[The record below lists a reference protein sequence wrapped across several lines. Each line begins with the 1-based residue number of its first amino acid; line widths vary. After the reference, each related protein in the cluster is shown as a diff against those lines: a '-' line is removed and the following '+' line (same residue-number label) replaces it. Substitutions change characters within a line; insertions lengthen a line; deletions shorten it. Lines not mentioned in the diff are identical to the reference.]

1 MFVQENIEALKREWT
16 DKFVV
21 VAGDRPEL
29 RRFEGH
35 IGQVKTVNMSGR
47 ALVQFDAWAN
57 IGWYDID
64 PYYLQVV
71 PKPDPAAA
79 GRQAEARQEAA
90 PKVAAKGEAKAAGKP
105 VAGKPAAGK
114 PAAGKPAAGK
124 PAAGKPAA
132 GKPAAGKMSV
142 AEMLAAARAN
152 KPAATGATGAPAAS
166 PQTPV
171 KEAPPEPAKPQAA
184 ASNPQAA
191 VAGSTTVLPKGG
203 RPSIAQ
209 MLAYCREHDA
219 KG

>member
-35 IGQVKTVNMSGR
+35 TGQVKTVNMSGR

-114 PAAGKPAAGK
+114 PAAGKPAAGT
-124 PAAGKPAA
+124 
-132 GKPAAGKMSV
+132 MSV
-142 AEMLAAARAN
+142 AAMLAAARAN